1 MPWTVLIVDDSATAG
16 EMLAVALTSNPEIQV
31 RTASSAE
38 EALRIASG
46 STVDALITDL
56 HMPHMDG
63 FELIGRMQ
71 AEPKLASVPIV
82 VISGDSDASTPGRVR
97 QMGAAAFFAK
107 PFSPAAVRG
116 ALERILHAK

>member
-1 MPWTVLIVDDSATAG
+1 MPWLVLIVDDSATSG
-16 EMLAVALTSNPEIQV
+16 DMLAVALASNPEIEV

-46 STVDALITDL
+46 SAVDAVITDL

-63 FELIGRMQ
+63 FEFIGRMQ
-71 AEPKLASVPIV
+71 AEPKLASVPIL
-82 VISGDSDASTPGRVR
+82 VISGDSDANTPCRVR
-97 QMGAAAFFAK
+97 QMGAAAFFGK